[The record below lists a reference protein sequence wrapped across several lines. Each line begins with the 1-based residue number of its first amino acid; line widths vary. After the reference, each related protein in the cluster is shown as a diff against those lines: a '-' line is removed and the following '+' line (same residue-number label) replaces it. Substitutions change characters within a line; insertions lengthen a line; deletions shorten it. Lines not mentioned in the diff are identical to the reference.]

1 MKPLSA
7 DDVRIEDPDF
17 YFEGRRES
25 YERLHA
31 ESPVFYYEPLDVF
44 VLTKHED
51 IRQAARRPEVFS
63 SAHGL
68 HLHQLR
74 LTPEEV
80 EVYATLYGAGEQF
93 AFADPPRHKELR
105 GVATRVFA
113 PRSLERL
120 GQQVRQDVAELV
132 GKIEPGRRLDF
143 VEEVAAVLPIRVAVA
158 LIGLPS
164 GHDADIRR
172 WSDALESLKLIHGAD
187 DIRAAIRQF
196 SEMDDFFRKQFVIKR
211 ASPGE
216 DLISALLAA
225 QLDGE
230 PISEANLLT
239 YCSTFLAAGS
249 DTTRSLLTGMA
260 LALAEHPDQM
270 RKLKENPALLDGAI
284 EESLRWTTPARGFL
298 RTALTDTQVRGVDIK
313 AGQRVYLLYDAG
325 NRDAEVFADPWA
337 YDIERPNASSHL
349 GFGYGPHLCIA
360 AHLARLEARELYGP
374 LLNAFGHVE
383 VSGPVTEIRQ
393 LLRNGWVHAP
403 LTFS

>member
-1 MKPLSA
+1 MKPLVA

-17 YFEGRRES
+17 YFERRRES

-51 IRQAARRPEVFS
+51 IRQAARRPDVFS

-120 GQQVRQDVAELV
+120 GQQVRQEVAELV

-158 LIGLPS
+158 LIGLPPLAS
-164 GHDADIRR
+164 G
-172 WSDALESLKLIHGAD
+172 
-187 DIRAAIRQF
+187 
-196 SEMDDFFRKQFVIKR
+196 
-211 ASPGE
+211 
-216 DLISALLAA
+216 
-225 QLDGE
+225 
-230 PISEANLLT
+230 
-239 YCSTFLAAGS
+239 
-249 DTTRSLLTGMA
+249 
-260 LALAEHPDQM
+260 
-270 RKLKENPALLDGAI
+270 
-284 EESLRWTTPARGFL
+284 
-298 RTALTDTQVRGVDIK
+298 
-313 AGQRVYLLYDAG
+313 
-325 NRDAEVFADPWA
+325 
-337 YDIERPNASSHL
+337 
-349 GFGYGPHLCIA
+349 
-360 AHLARLEARELYGP
+360 
-374 LLNAFGHVE
+374 
-383 VSGPVTEIRQ
+383 
-393 LLRNGWVHAP
+393 
-403 LTFS
+403 